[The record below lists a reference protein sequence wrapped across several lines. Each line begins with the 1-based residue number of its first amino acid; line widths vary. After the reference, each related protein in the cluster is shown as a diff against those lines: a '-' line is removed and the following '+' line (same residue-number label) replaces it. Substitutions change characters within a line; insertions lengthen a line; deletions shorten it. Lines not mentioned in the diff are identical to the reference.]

1 MRSTGEVLGLEENFP
16 LLFYKSQVGIGTAKA
31 AGSELPHASAAWEN
45 KKVLISLSNKESQKD
60 QVLMIGKTLKDLGFT
75 LVGTQG
81 TADFYNANGIKC
93 EVVNKIGGGRPDVV
107 DLIMNKEVCLVI
119 NTPKAKRNYA
129 EDRKTIRKVCLKYK
143 VSYITTLAGA
153 VAAVKGIEAVKNGN
167 GGEGGV
173 KSLQEYHSL
182 IK

>member
-1 MRSTGEVLGLEENFP
+1 MWSDSRLNPGGRPSPSFLLKYSVWQKTFP
-16 LLFYKSQVGIGTAKA
+16 LAFYKSQEA
-31 AGSELPHASAAWEN
+31 AGSELPHAPAAWEN

-107 DLIMNKEVCLVI
+107 DLI
-119 NTPKAKRNYA
+119 
-129 EDRKTIRKVCLKYK
+129 
-143 VSYITTLAGA
+143 AG
-153 VAAVKGIEAVKNGN
+153 
-167 GGEGGV
+167 
-173 KSLQEYHSL
+173 
-182 IK
+182 